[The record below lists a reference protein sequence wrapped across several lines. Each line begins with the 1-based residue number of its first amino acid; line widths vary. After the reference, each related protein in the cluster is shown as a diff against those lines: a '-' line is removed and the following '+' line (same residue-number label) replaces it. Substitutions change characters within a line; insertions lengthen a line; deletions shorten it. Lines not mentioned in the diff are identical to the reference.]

1 MFGEHGG
8 IPMSAKFHLAQ
19 VNIGR
24 LRAPIDH
31 PMIKDFADN
40 LDPINALAEASPGF
54 VWRLT
59 GEGNNATDLQ
69 PFDDAL
75 VAINMSVWT
84 DVPSLGAYVYRSGHV
99 QFMRRRREWFEHMDL
114 YMVLWWVPAGHRPTI
129 DEAKERLALLEA
141 HGPTPQAFTFKVP
154 FPAPDEA
161 TVEPVLDECA

>member
-1 MFGEHGG
+1 
-8 IPMSAKFHLAQ
+8 MSAKFHLAQ

-59 GEGNNATDLQ
+59 GDGNNATDLQ

-75 VAINMSVWT
+75 IAINMSVWT
-84 DVPSLGAYVYRSGHV
+84 DIPSLGAYVYRSGHV

-141 HGPTPQAFTFKVP
+141 HGPTPQAFTFKAP
-154 FPAPDEA
+154 FPAPDA
-161 TVEPVLDECA
+161 VPVAPVLDECGA

>member
-1 MFGEHGG
+1 
-8 IPMSAKFHLAQ
+8 MSAKYELAQ

-69 PFDDAL
+69 PFDDA
-75 VAINMSVWT
+75 
-84 DVPSLGAYVYRSGHV
+84 R
-99 QFMRRRREWFEHMDL
+99 
-114 YMVLWWVPAGHRPTI
+114 
-129 DEAKERLALLEA
+129 
-141 HGPTPQAFTFKVP
+141 
-154 FPAPDEA
+154 
-161 TVEPVLDECA
+161 

>member
-1 MFGEHGG
+1 
-8 IPMSAKFHLAQ
+8 MSAKYELAQ

-69 PFDDAL
+69 PFEDAMI
-75 VAINMSVWT
+75 AINMSTWT
-84 DVPSLGAYVYRSGHV
+84 DIPSLGAYVYRSGHV
-99 QFMRRRREWFEHMDL
+99 EFMRRRREWFEHMDL
-114 YMVLWWVPAGHRPTI
+114 YMVLWWVPVGHRPTI
-129 DEAKERLALLEA
+129 DEAKAKLALLEA
-141 HGPTPQAFTFKVP
+141 NGPSPDAFTFKIP

-161 TVEPVLDECA
+161 RVEPVLDECA

>member
-1 MFGEHGG
+1 
-8 IPMSAKFHLAQ
+8 MSAKFHLAQ

-59 GEGNNATDLQ
+59 GDGNNATDLQ

-75 VAINMSVWT
+75 IAINMSVWT
-84 DVPSLGAYVYRSGHV
+84 DIPSLGAYVYRSGHV
-99 QFMRRRREWFEHMDL
+99 QFMRRRREWFDHMDL

-141 HGPTPQAFTFKVP
+141 HGPTPRAFTFKIP

-161 TVEPVLDECA
+161 SVEPVLDECA

>member
-1 MFGEHGG
+1 
-8 IPMSAKFHLAQ
+8 MSAKFELAQ

-75 VAINMSVWT
+75 IAINMSTWT
-84 DVPSLGAYVYRSGHV
+84 DIPSLGAYVYRSGHV

-129 DEAKERLALLEA
+129 EEAKEKLALLEA
-141 HGPTPQAFTFKVP
+141 KGPTPDAFTFKVP

-161 TVEPVLDECA
+161 AVEPVLDECA